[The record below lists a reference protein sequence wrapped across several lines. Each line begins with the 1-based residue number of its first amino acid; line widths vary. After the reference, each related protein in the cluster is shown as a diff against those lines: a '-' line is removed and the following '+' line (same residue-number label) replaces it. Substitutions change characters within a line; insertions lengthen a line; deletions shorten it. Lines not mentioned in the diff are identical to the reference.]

1 VTIEI
6 DTEQAEQPAP
16 IEQPDA
22 QAAGQRIDPIADR
35 QQGADIAEAEQVD
48 TFSAEYVTQL
58 REESAAHRVKAK
70 RIDSAND
77 RLVAAYAAADGR
89 LVDVEA
95 LAFDEALLDGDG
107 LVDRAK
113 VVDAIAALI
122 EAKPY
127 LASRTPA
134 TVLPQGVRADA
145 PAAPGLFD
153 FIRDRV

>member
-1 VTIEI
+1 MTIEI

-16 IEQPDA
+16 IEQPEVEAA
-22 QAAGQRIDPIADR
+22 QVD
-35 QQGADIAEAEQVD
+35 AEQVD
-48 TFSAEYVTQL
+48 TFSAEYVAQL

-95 LAFDEALLDGDG
+95 LTFDEALLDGDG

-113 VVDAIAALI
+113 VADAIAALI

-153 FIRDRV
+153 LIRQRT

>member
-1 VTIEI
+1 MNDEI

-16 IEQPDA
+16 IKQPEVEA
-22 QAAGQRIDPIADR
+22 TQVDP
-35 QQGADIAEAEQVD
+35 EQVES
-48 TFSAEYVTQL
+48 FSAEYVAQL

-70 RIDSAND
+70 RIDSANA

-89 LVDVEA
+89 LVDIEA
-95 LAFDEALLDGDG
+95 LAFDEAMLDDDG
-107 LVDRAK
+107 LVDRDK
-113 VVDAIAALI
+113 VATAIAGLI

-134 TVLPQGVRADA
+134 TVLPQGVRETA

>member
-1 VTIEI
+1 MSIEI
-6 DTEQAEQPAP
+6 DTEQAGQPAP
-16 IEQPDA
+16 IEQPEVEAA
-22 QAAGQRIDPIADR
+22 QVDP
-35 QQGADIAEAEQVD
+35 EQVE

-70 RIDSAND
+70 RIDSANA

-95 LAFDEALLDGDG
+95 LTFDEALLDDDG
-107 LVDRAK
+107 LVDRDK
-113 VVDAIAALI
+113 VAAAIAALI

>member
-1 VTIEI
+1 MNTEI

-16 IEQPDA
+16 TDQPEVEAA
-22 QAAGQRIDPIADR
+22 QAEP
-35 QQGADIAEAEQVD
+35 EQVD
-48 TFSAEYVTQL
+48 TFSADYVAQL

-89 LVDVEA
+89 LVDDEA

>member
-1 VTIEI
+1 MEI

-16 IEQPDA
+16 IEQPEVEAA
-22 QAAGQRIDPIADR
+22 QVDP
-35 QQGADIAEAEQVD
+35 EQVD
-48 TFSAEYVTQL
+48 TFSAEYVAQL

-95 LAFDEALLDGDG
+95 LAFDEALLDDDG

-113 VVDAIAALI
+113 VADAIAALI

-153 FIRDRV
+153 LIRQRT

>member
-1 VTIEI
+1 VNI
-6 DTEQAEQPAP
+6 DIATEQAEEPAP
-16 IEQPDA
+16 IEQPEVEAA
-22 QAAGQRIDPIADR
+22 QVDP
-35 QQGADIAEAEQVD
+35 EQVD
-48 TFSAEYVTQL
+48 SFSAEYVAQL

-70 RIDSAND
+70 RIDSANA
-77 RLVAAYAAADGR
+77 RLVTAYAAADGR

-95 LAFDEALLDGDG
+95 LAFDEALLDDDG
-107 LVDRAK
+107 LVDRDK
-113 VVDAIAALI
+113 VAAAIAALI

-134 TVLPQGVRADA
+134 TVLPQGVRTDA

>member
-1 VTIEI
+1 MNDEI
-6 DTEQAEQPAP
+6 DTAQAEPPAP
-16 IEQPDA
+16 IEQPEVEA
-22 QAAGQRIDPIADR
+22 TQADPEP
-35 QQGADIAEAEQVD
+35 AEAEQVE
-48 TFSAEYVTQL
+48 TFSADYVAQL

-70 RIDSAND
+70 RIDSANA

-95 LAFDEALLDGDG
+95 LAFDEAMLDDDG
-107 LVDRAK
+107 LVDRDK
-113 VVDAIAALI
+113 VNAAIAGLI

-134 TVLPQGVRADA
+134 TVLPQGVRGDA

-153 FIRDRV
+153 VIRTRV

>member
-1 VTIEI
+1 MEI

-16 IEQPDA
+16 IEQPEVETA
-22 QAAGQRIDPIADR
+22 QVDP
-35 QQGADIAEAEQVD
+35 EQVD

-95 LAFDEALLDGDG
+95 LTFDEALLDDDG

-113 VVDAIAALI
+113 VAAAIAALI

>member
-16 IEQPDA
+16 IEQPEVEAA
-22 QAAGQRIDPIADR
+22 QVD
-35 QQGADIAEAEQVD
+35 AEQVD
-48 TFSAEYVTQL
+48 TFSAEYVAQL

-95 LAFDEALLDGDG
+95 LTFDEALLDGDG

-113 VVDAIAALI
+113 VADAIAALI

-153 FIRDRV
+153 LIRQRT

>member
-1 VTIEI
+1 MTIEI

-16 IEQPDA
+16 IEQPEVEAA
-22 QAAGQRIDPIADR
+22 QVDP
-35 QQGADIAEAEQVD
+35 EQVD
-48 TFSAEYVTQL
+48 TFSAEYVAQL

-95 LAFDEALLDGDG
+95 LTFNEALLDDDG

-113 VVDAIAALI
+113 VADAIAALI

-153 FIRDRV
+153 LIRQRT